1 MVAPGRRY
9 YVFSQHLINREATSN
24 QSPGVVSS
32 DAAHKDK
39 HLMDLQL
46 QNKRAII
53 TGGSR
58 GIGLSIA
65 KTLAQ
70 EGCSI
75 GLMARGE
82 ADLLQAEKALREM
95 NVTVFSAVAD
105 VTQNET
111 FNAALSS
118 LIEKLGGVEIAVANA
133 GASAQGPA
141 LSAPDE
147 TWRAQWELNFMSA
160 VRLLRGCAPSMEKAG
175 YGAFTI
181 ISSISGLE
189 AFGYPAYIA
198 AKAPLQA
205 LAKVASKEGAA
216 KNIRVNCVAPG
227 SIMFPGSSWDKR
239 LKTDPAR
246 VEQVAKSIPFGRLGT
261 PEEIANVVA
270 FLSSPKSSWVT
281 GTTVVVDGGQINR
294 I

>member
-1 MVAPGRRY
+1 
-9 YVFSQHLINREATSN
+9 L
-24 QSPGVVSS
+24 
-32 DAAHKDK
+32 
-39 HLMDLQL
+39 DLQL

-70 EGCSI
+70 EGCSV
-75 GLMARGE
+75 GLIARGE
-82 ADLLQAEKALREM
+82 ADLEQAVKSL
-95 NVTVFSAVAD
+95 TDSGAVAFYATAD
-105 VTQNET
+105 VTQLESMNQ
-111 FNAALSS
+111 AIAS
-118 LIEKLGGVEIAVANA
+118 LTDRLGGVEVAVANA

-141 LSAPDE
+141 LTAPDE
-147 TWRAQWELNFMSA
+147 TWHNQWELNFMSA
-160 VRLLRGCAPSMEKAG
+160 VRLLRGCAPFMEKAG

-198 AKAPLQA
+198 AKAPLHA
-205 LAKVASKEGAA
+205 LAKIASKEGAA

-239 LKTDPAR
+239 RLTDPAR

-281 GTTVVVDGGQINR
+281 GATLIVDGGQVNR

>member
-1 MVAPGRRY
+1 
-9 YVFSQHLINREATSN
+9 L
-24 QSPGVVSS
+24 
-32 DAAHKDK
+32 
-39 HLMDLQL
+39 DLQL
-46 QNKRAII
+46 QQKRAII

-65 KTLAQ
+65 RALAQ
-70 EGCSI
+70 EGCSV
-75 GLMARGE
+75 GLIARGE
-82 ADLLQAEKALREM
+82 ADLLQAVKTLTEEGHTA
-95 NVTVFSAVAD
+95 FSAAAD
-105 VTQNET
+105 VTQTESIDRAIHDL
-111 FNAALSS
+111 AAR
-118 LIEKLGGVEIAVANA
+118 LGGVEVAVANA
-133 GASAQGPA
+133 GASAPGPA
-141 LSAPDE
+141 LTASDE
-147 TWRAQWELNFMSA
+147 VWRDQWELNFMSA
-160 VRLLRGCAPSMEKAG
+160 VRLLRGCVPFMEKAG

-181 ISSISGLE
+181 VSSISGLE

-198 AKAPLQA
+198 SKAPLHA
-205 LAKVASKEGAA
+205 LAKVASKEGAP

-270 FLSSPKSSWVT
+270 FLSSPRASWVT
-281 GTTVVVDGGQINR
+281 GATLIVDGGQVNR